1 MKKIYTIFKFK
12 LLENI
17 FYLPME
23 DKYVPYI
30 QEYFDSIENGYPDKI
45 SIINK
50 YYHENVSSI
59 QIPVFLNNGTVIYG
73 SSSNSGIVTILNNIE
88 ITYKDII
95 DSAIRDVKIKKIL
108 HD

>member
-1 MKKIYTIFKFK
+1 MKKRYIHTIFKFK

-23 DKYVPYI
+23 EKYVPYI

-50 YYHENVSSI
+50 YYHENQS
-59 QIPVFLNNGTVIYG
+59 PVFLNNGTIISG
-73 SSSNSGIVTILNNIE
+73 SSNSGIVTILNNIE